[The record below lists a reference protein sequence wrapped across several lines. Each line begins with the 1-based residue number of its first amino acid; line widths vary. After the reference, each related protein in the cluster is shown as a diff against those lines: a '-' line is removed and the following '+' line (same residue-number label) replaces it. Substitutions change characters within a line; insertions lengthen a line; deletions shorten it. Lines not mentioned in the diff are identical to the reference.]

1 MKKEEIQLWDWGR
14 IMIGNAPLEFMVEV
28 FLRTLIIYLCLL
40 VAMRL
45 LGKRLSTHVSILD
58 MAITVVLGA
67 IISPG
72 MQLPDRGVVPTI
84 VVLVCVIAFQWAI
97 SLLSFKWRKV
107 EVLTQG
113 DVVLLVKSGVI
124 DVEKLKN
131 TAISHEQLFE
141 QLRGSKVRQLGQ
153 VKRVYLEGTGQFSI
167 FRNAKDKPGLCI
179 LPSEDEKVYRSE
191 PRTDRFLACKNCG
204 NVVETRP
211 SPTPCP
217 FCRADDW
224 DKAVAVPG
232 LEPAAPEPGP
242 RDHPA
247 ARPMV
252 AGGQ

>member
-1 MKKEEIQLWDWGR
+1 
-14 IMIGNAPLEFMVEV
+14 MIGNAPLEFMVEV
-28 FLRTLIIYLCLL
+28 FIRTVVIYLVLL

-72 MQLPDRGVVPTI
+72 MQLPDRGVVPT
-84 VVLVCVIAFQWAI
+84 VLVLVCVIAFQWAI
-97 SLLSFKWRKV
+97 SLLSFKSRKV

-113 DVVLLVKSGVI
+113 DVTLLVKNGII
-124 DVEKLKN
+124 DVGKLKD

-179 LPSEDEKVYRSE
+179 LPTEDEKVYRNE
-191 PRTDRFLACKNCG
+191 PRTDRFVACKNCG
-204 NVVETRP
+204 NVTKP
-211 SPTPCP
+211 SSSPTPCP
-217 FCRADDW
+217 LCHANDW
-224 DKAVAVPG
+224 DKAVAVAG
-232 LEPAAPEPGP
+232 LEPTPQP
-242 RDHPA
+242 DSTNHPA
-247 ARPMV
+247 ARPV
-252 AGGQ
+252 AVGGY

>member
-14 IMIGNAPLEFMVEV
+14 ILVGNAPVEFMAEV
-28 FLRTLIIYLCLL
+28 FIRTVLIYLVLL

-58 MAITVVLGA
+58 MAVTVVLGA

-72 MQLPDRGVVPTI
+72 MQLPDRGVVPT
-84 VVLVCVIAFQWAI
+84 VLVLVCVIAFQWAI

-113 DVVLLVKSGVI
+113 DVTLLVKNGVI
-124 DVEKLKN
+124 DVGKLKN

-141 QLRGSKVRQLGQ
+141 RLRGSKIRNLGQ

-167 FRNAKDKPGLCI
+167 FRNAQDKPGLCI
-179 LPSEDEKVYRSE
+179 LPAEDEKVFRGE
-191 PRTDRFLACKNCG
+191 PRTDRFVACKNCG
-204 NVVETRP
+204 HVVPTQP

-217 FCRADDW
+217 RCRADDW

-232 LEPAAPEPGP
+232 LEPAPEPGP
-242 RDHPA
+242 SEQRA
-247 ARPMV
+247 ARPMA
-252 AGGQ
+252 AGSY